1 MAIERRTITRYGDK
15 GALMFSREKVG
26 ERVIVISDTDLDS
39 FKKMII
45 SSALLDEVSR
55 QQLFEMQRQLNDF
68 SARLA
73 FVERFL
79 TSSPC
84 LNKKSNDN
92 QTEPESDEQPLQRQ
106 ENHSEGLSFPK
117 E

>member
-1 MAIERRTITRYGDK
+1 MAIERRTVTKYGDQ
-15 GALMFSREKVG
+15 GGLMFPREKVG
-26 ERVIVISDTDLDS
+26 QKVIVISDNDLDS

-79 TSSPC
+79 TSSPY

-92 QTEPESDEQPLQRQ
+92 QTEPESYGQQLQRQ
-106 ENHSEGLSFPK
+106 ENHNEGPLFPTG
-117 E
+117 